1 MIGSVSA
8 LSAWLRYTLVLTLLL
23 TAVFLLQQYLIMPL
37 ELHLSQSSIAAI
49 ASLVFIPH
57 GAKVLLATLS
67 GYRSIV
73 PILTAQFIGG
83 LSFDLTPVDALTA
96 AAIATSA
103 VILPLWLLRN
113 AKALQPNP
121 SNINLF
127 WAMLFIGAAS
137 SVLNSLFISLYRDFA
152 INGISL
158 RFFIGDLMGT
168 VIIFA
173 LIISF
178 RKLLIKVSLK
188 GIQRS
193 LKRSRG

>member
-23 TAVFLLQQYLIMPL
+23 TAVFLLQQSLIMPL
-37 ELHLSQSSIAAI
+37 ELHLSQGSVAAV

-103 VILPLWLLRN
+103 VILPL
-113 AKALQPNP
+113 
-121 SNINLF
+121 
-127 WAMLFIGAAS
+127 
-137 SVLNSLFISLYRDFA
+137 
-152 INGISL
+152 
-158 RFFIGDLMGT
+158 
-168 VIIFA
+168 
-173 LIISF
+173 
-178 RKLLIKVSLK
+178 
-188 GIQRS
+188 
-193 LKRSRG
+193 